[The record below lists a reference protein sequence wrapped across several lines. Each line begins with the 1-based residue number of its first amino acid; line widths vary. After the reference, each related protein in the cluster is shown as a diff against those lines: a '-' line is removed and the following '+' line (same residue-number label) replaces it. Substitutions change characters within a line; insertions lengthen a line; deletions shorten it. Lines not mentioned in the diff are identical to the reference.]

1 MIVGKKDIF
10 KMLGVFILAACAV
23 FVCTLFFNYNA
34 DLKGIENLILEGPMQ
49 QLYQALLMT
58 GKVVC
63 AVSGGCLLLTTVVM
77 LFFYIKQY
85 IDSHRKELG
94 ILKALGY
101 SDWNIAKGFW
111 RFGFSVLLGTAAGYA
126 GAWCLMPQF
135 YAVQNEEHLLPEFGI
150 HFHPVTAFC
159 LTLLPAAFFALLSVF
174 YGYLRLKTPVLA
186 LLKERENGKAM
197 SVKPHAG
204 HTKESEQ
211 PFLKEL
217 GKSTLRSRKTLV
229 FFIAFASFCYADMV
243 QMSASMKDLS
253 SFMMAAMMFGIG
265 ILLAVVTL
273 FLAVTTVLGGNRK
286 TIALMRAFGYSF
298 DTCRRAILGGY
309 RPVAYIGFAVGT
321 VYQYVLLRIMVSL
334 VFRNVENVPEY
345 HFDVPVCLVTLLSFA
360 VLYEWFLYTCAN
372 RIRKISVKEIMLD
385 VD

>member
-10 KMLGVFILAACAV
+10 KLVGIFILSACAV
-23 FVCTLFFNYNA
+23 FVCTLFLNYNA
-34 DLKGIENLILEGPMQ
+34 DLKGIENLIIEGPMQ
-49 QLYQALLMT
+49 QLYEALVMT

-101 SDWNIAKGFW
+101 SDWHIAKGFW

-126 GAWCLMPQF
+126 AAWCMMPKF
-135 YAVQNEEHLLPEFGI
+135 YAVQNEDHMLPEFGI
-150 HFHPVTAFC
+150 RLHPLHTLC
-159 LTLLPAAFFALLSVF
+159 LTVLPAAFFALLSIL
-174 YGYLRLKTPVLA
+174 YGHRRLKTPVLA
-186 LLKERENGKAM
+186 LLKEREDRRVVR
-197 SVKPHAG
+197 S
-204 HTKESEQ
+204 KEKSER
-211 PFLKEL
+211 PFLQEL
-217 GKSTLRSRKTLV
+217 RKSTLHQRKTLV

-253 SFMMAAMMFGIG
+253 SFMMAAMILGIG

-273 FLAVTTVLGGNRK
+273 FLAVTTVLNGNKK

-298 DTCRRAILGGY
+298 KNCRRAILGGY
-309 RPVAYIGFAVGT
+309 RPMAYIGFAVGT
-321 VYQYVLLRIMVSL
+321 LYQYVLLRLMVSL

-345 HFDVPVCLVTLLSFA
+345 HFDVPICLLTLLSF
-360 VLYEWFLYTCAN
+360 VILYEIFLYVCAN
-372 RIRKISVKEIMLD
+372 RIRKISIKEIMLD